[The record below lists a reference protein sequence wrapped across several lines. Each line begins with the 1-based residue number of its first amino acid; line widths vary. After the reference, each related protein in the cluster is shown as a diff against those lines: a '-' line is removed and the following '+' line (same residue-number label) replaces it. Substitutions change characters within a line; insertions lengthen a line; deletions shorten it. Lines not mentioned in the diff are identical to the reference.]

1 MKQLNW
7 FRNITNNLLQHSLK
21 RTIKQTQNNPLSSMI
36 YLPLA
41 KVQEKCVIWYF
52 FSIVSVISLLQT
64 TFLTDFHF
72 VQNCVH
78 ASCKAMTKY
87 QIQKYTH
94 IKYRIQKY
102 HSFLIYIPFHR
113 HQYHQKLENIIVL
126 SSS

>member
-7 FRNITNNLLQHSLK
+7 FRNVTNNLLQHSLK
-21 RTIKQTQNNPLSSMI
+21 RTIKQMQNNPLSSMI

-41 KVQEKCVIWYF
+41 KVQEKCVIRYY

-87 QIQKYTH
+87 
-94 IKYRIQKY
+94 RIQKY